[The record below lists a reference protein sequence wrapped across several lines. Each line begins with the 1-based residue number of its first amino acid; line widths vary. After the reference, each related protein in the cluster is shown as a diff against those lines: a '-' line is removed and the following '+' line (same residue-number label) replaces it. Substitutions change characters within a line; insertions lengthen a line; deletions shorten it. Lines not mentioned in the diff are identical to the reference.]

1 MRRVVVVGAGLAGAR
16 CAETLRAEGFEGRI
30 TLVGAE
36 PHAPYERPAL
46 SKELLAGAR
55 EPERLRLR
63 PDSFWA
69 EHGIELVLGTVV
81 DRIDTRARIGH
92 AGRREFP
99 FDAIVL
105 ATGSRARTLPGART
119 LRTLDDAL
127 ELRREL
133 RPGRRLAVVGGGF
146 VGAEVASTART
157 LGVEVSLVE
166 AANTPFAQTLG
177 CEVGELLAS
186 RWRAYGVDVR
196 TGSRDVPDADVVLAG
211 IGAEPAGELLGG
223 GTVQTDTCGRT
234 AIPNVY
240 ACGDVA
246 SVDGRRVEH
255 WTDAAGQA
263 AAVARAVLGREQPHD
278 ALPYFWS
285 DQFGLRLQYVGFGAG
300 WATVRLDGGEDAFT
314 ARYFDRSGRLLA
326 GLVANEPASLASL
339 RGELAETALPSAA

>member
-1 MRRVVVVGAGLAGAR
+1 MLHTSAPRSRKSSSPARSSLSGFGSDRTRSGRSTASSSCSGRRSTGS
-16 CAETLRAEGFEGRI
+16 T
-30 TLVGAE
+30 
-36 PHAPYERPAL
+36 
-46 SKELLAGAR
+46 
-55 EPERLRLR
+55 PERES
-63 PDSFWA
+63 PTPA
-69 EHGIELVLGTVV
+69 
-81 DRIDTRARIGH
+81 RASSR
-92 AGRREFP
+92 

-105 ATGSRARTLPGART
+105 ATGSRARTLSGART

-166 AANTPFAQTLG
+166 AASTPFAQTLG
-177 CEVGELLAS
+177 PEVGELLAS

-196 TGSRDVPDADVVLAG
+196 TGLATFPTPTSSWLG
-211 IGAEPAGELLGG
+211 SEPSPPASCSAAALCRPTAAGERRS
-223 GTVQTDTCGRT
+223 RT
-234 AIPNVY
+234 STRA
-240 ACGDVA
+240 ATWRA
-246 SVDGRRVEH
+246 S
-255 WTDAAGQA
+255 TA
-263 AAVARAVLGREQPHD
+263 AASSTGPTPRARRRRSREQCSAGSNRHD

-300 WATVRLDGGEDAFT
+300 WATLRLDGGEDAFT

-326 GLVANEPASLASL
+326 GLAANEPTSLALL

>member
-1 MRRVVVVGAGLAGAR
+1 M
-16 CAETLRAEGFEGRI
+16 
-30 TLVGAE
+30 
-36 PHAPYERPAL
+36 
-46 SKELLAGAR
+46 S
-55 EPERLRLR
+55 
-63 PDSFWA
+63 
-69 EHGIELVLGTVV
+69 
-81 DRIDTRARIGH
+81 
-92 AGRREFP
+92 
-99 FDAIVL
+99 
-105 ATGSRARTLPGART
+105 GART

-166 AANTPFAQTLG
+166 AASTPFAQTLG
-177 CEVGELLAS
+177 PEVGELLAS

-223 GTVQTDTCGRT
+223 GTVQTDSCGRT

-255 WTDAAGQA
+255 WTDAAAQA

-300 WATVRLDGGEDAFT
+300 WATLRLDGGEDAFT
-314 ARYFDRSGRLLA
+314 ARYFDRSGRLVA
-326 GLVANEPASLASL
+326 GLAANEPTSLALL